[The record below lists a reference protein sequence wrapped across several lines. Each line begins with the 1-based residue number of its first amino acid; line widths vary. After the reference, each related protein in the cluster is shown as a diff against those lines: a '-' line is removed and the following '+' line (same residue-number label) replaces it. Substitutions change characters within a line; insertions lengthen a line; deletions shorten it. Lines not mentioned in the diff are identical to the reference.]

1 MGLFDTLNNML
12 FGTERVKA
20 SKAECKEKKKMAEEK
35 YKEEMKRI
43 EAECEASLT
52 RAKEADKAVVMPQPA
67 PMVAPTSVEPNATGY
82 SMEPSQ
88 SRIGGKKGGKSKKRS
103 KTNRKKTARRY

>member
-1 MGLFDTLNNML
+1 MGFFDTVNNML

-43 EAECEASLT
+43 EADCEASLT
-52 RAKEADKAVVMPQPA
+52 RAKEADKAVMPQPT
-67 PMVAPTSVEPNATGY
+67 PVVAPTVVEPNATGY

-103 KTNRKKTARRY
+103 KTNRKKTTRRY

>member
-20 SKAECKEKKKMAEEK
+20 SKAECKEKKRLAEEK
-35 YKEEMKRI
+35 YKEETKRI

-52 RAKEADKAVVMPQPA
+52 RAKEADKAAMPQPA
-67 PMVAPTSVEPNATGY
+67 PIVASTVVEPNANGY

-88 SRIGGKKGGKSKKRS
+88 SRIGGKKGGKSKKKS
-103 KTNRKKTARRY
+103 KTNRKKTTRKH

>member
-1 MGLFDTLNNML
+1 MGFFDTVNNML

-20 SKAECKEKKKMAEEK
+20 SKAECKEKKRLAEEK
-35 YKEEMKRI
+35 YKEETKRI

-52 RAKEADKAVVMPQPA
+52 RAKEADKAVMPQPA
-67 PMVAPTSVEPNATGY
+67 PVVVPTEVEPNANGY

-88 SRIGGKKGGKSKKRS
+88 SRIGGKKGGKSKKRT